1 MSRAP
6 QTHAIRWA
14 RGESRSET
22 SRKASLRGRSTAEAV
37 ENEKLLLPS
46 LLPLL
51 LHSVTPSATA
61 PVWAGIWGKP
71 CGSWGA
77 CGPLGSHTA
86 SLTALLIQHAAR
98 RSTSTFDK
106 QFLSSKYVSVV
117 TGDLCSVPSRTFGIQ
132 I

>member
-61 PVWAGIWGKP
+61 PLWAGIWG
-71 CGSWGA
+71 GA
-77 CGPLGSHTA
+77 AGENPAGPGEL
-86 SLTALLIQHAAR
+86 
-98 RSTSTFDK
+98 
-106 QFLSSKYVSVV
+106 VV
-117 TGDLCSVPSRTFGIQ
+117 LWDPTLPL
-132 I
+132 